1 MHKCDVNH
9 LREFIANNFL
19 FSAEFS
25 LGDEDSFMEAGILDS
40 IGVLHVILFLEE
52 NYQIKLADDEIVAEN
67 LDSIHNLKKFVDQKL
82 SRTVP
87 AISLETGLSTVEQ
100 IGGTVAARIIS

>member
-1 MHKCDVNH
+1 MLKCDVND

-25 LGDEDSFMEAGILDS
+25 LGDQDSFMETGILDS
-40 IGVLHVILFLEE
+40 TGVLHIILFLEE
-52 NYQIKLADDEIVAEN
+52 NYHIKLSDDEIVAEN

-82 SRTVP
+82 NGTVQ
-87 AISLETGLSTVEQ
+87 AIGLQSASPLLNKS
-100 IGGTVAARIIS
+100 GGTGADRIIS

>member
-1 MHKCDVNH
+1 MPKCDVNH

-25 LGDEDSFMEAGILDS
+25 LADEDSFIEAGILDS

-52 NYQIKLADDEIVAEN
+52 NYHIKLTDDEIVAEN
-67 LDSIHNLKKFVDQKL
+67 LDSILNLKKFVDQKL
-82 SRTVP
+82 NGTIP
-87 AISLETGLSTVEQ
+87 AICLQTGLSTVE
-100 IGGTVAARIIS
+100 

>member
-1 MHKCDVNH
+1 MPKCDVND
-9 LREFIANNFL
+9 LRKFIANNFL

-25 LGDEDSFMEAGILDS
+25 LGDEDSFIEAGILDS

-52 NYQIKLADDEIVAEN
+52 NYHIKLTDDEIVAEN

-82 SRTVP
+82 NGTVP
-87 AISLETGLSTVEQ
+87 AIGLQTGLSTV
-100 IGGTVAARIIS
+100 V